1 MSKGKIF
8 FVSLGCDKN
17 LVDTEVMLGHIV
29 DAGYELINEESE
41 ADVIIV
47 NTCSFIHD
55 AKEESVRTI
64 LEMAQYKKEGH
75 LKGLVAVGCLTQR
88 YREEIVQ
95 EIPELDGALGTSN
108 YDEIVEAL
116 DHIIL
121 RQEPYISFKDINYA
135 CEPYIKRIGDQ
146 TAHYAY
152 LKISEGCNNH
162 CTYCIIPSLRGKIR
176 SRTIESL
183 VEEAQYL
190 VSQGKSEIIIVAQD
204 VTKYG
209 VDLYKEKALS
219 RLLRELVKVE
229 GIKWI
234 RLLYC
239 YPEDI
244 TDELI
249 GLMATE
255 EKICNYIDIPIQHVS
270 DSILGRMARH
280 SNRASIIEVINKL
293 RTAMPDITIRS
304 TFIVGFP
311 GETEEDYDVLKSFLE
326 EQRLERVGVFTYS
339 IEEGTKAAE
348 MPGHI
353 DADIMEARRDGLMAS
368 QQQISMDKN
377 EAMVG
382 KVIQCMVEGYMP
394 EEEVYMGRTYKDA
407 PGVDGAIFI
416 TSPFE
421 LLAGEFVQVQVM
433 DYNEYDLIGEV
444 YDEFSE

>member
-64 LEMAQYKKEGH
+64 LEMAQYKTEGH

-108 YDEIVEAL
+108 YDEIVDAL

-121 RQEPYISFKDINYA
+121 REEPYISFKDINYA
-135 CEPYIKRIGDQ
+135 CEPYIKRVGDQ

-176 SRTIESL
+176 SRSIESL

-209 VDLYKEKALS
+209 VDLYQEKALT

-229 GIKWI
+229 GITWI

-249 GLMATE
+249 ELMATE

-270 DSILGRMARH
+270 DPILNRMARH

-311 GETEEDYDVLKSFLE
+311 GETEEDYEVLQSFLQ
-326 EQRLERVGVFTYS
+326 EQRLDRVGVFTYS

-348 MPGHI
+348 MPGHV
-353 DADIMEARRDGLMAS
+353 APELMAVRRDELMAR

-382 KVIQCMVEGYMP
+382 KIIPCIVEGYMP

-421 LLAGEFVQVQVM
+421 LLAGEFVQVQVT
-433 DYNEYDLIGEV
+433 DFNEYDLIGEV
-444 YDEFSE
+444 YDEFSQ